1 VTAHQSEVVVE
12 VPKDLI
18 HCEHPESS
26 TGNDEEKV
34 IALEIARAS
43 ALGTF
48 PAVDEQTG
56 VVDDAGSPI
65 WHEERPHVMNE
76 RPCDHERNG
85 IRAWRIAGVPA
96 NECRVQSLKV
106 HQVAGRF
113 RLRQAKT
120 VLMKEFQGTNGK
132 TLSGS
137 TLSGGTARY
146 RTIEAEKTIEF

>member
-1 VTAHQSEVVVE
+1 MSKQFLYARLNFSHKTKRGTTVTAHQSEVVVE

-26 TGNDEEKV
+26 TGNNEEKI
-34 IALEIARAS
+34 IALEIARVS

-65 WHEERPHVMNE
+65 WHDERPHVMNE
-76 RPCDHERNG
+76 RPCDHESNG

-96 NECRVQSLKV
+96 NE
-106 HQVAGRF
+106 
-113 RLRQAKT
+113 
-120 VLMKEFQGTNGK
+120 
-132 TLSGS
+132 
-137 TLSGGTARY
+137 
-146 RTIEAEKTIEF
+146 

>member
-1 VTAHQSEVVVE
+1 MSKQFLCARLKFSHKTKRGTTVTAHQSEVVVE

-26 TGNDEEKV
+26 TGTNEEKI
-34 IALEIARAS
+34 IALEIARVS

-96 NECRVQSLKV
+96 NE
-106 HQVAGRF
+106 
-113 RLRQAKT
+113 
-120 VLMKEFQGTNGK
+120 
-132 TLSGS
+132 
-137 TLSGGTARY
+137 
-146 RTIEAEKTIEF
+146 